1 MNRFIALSP
10 LALLLGLL
18 LLLLAPLPT
27 AAQSAATASTQPC
40 SQMTFLAA
48 VQAGEASGTLD
59 LDPACVYELTAPSS
73 DWYGGSGAV
82 LQQTRVINGNGA
94 TIRRAASVP
103 PFRLL
108 ALQVDGGTIIRDLVL
123 ENGDAGDAR
132 GGAIWANGNL
142 TLENVTL
149 HANRAAL
156 GGAIFAQGDLV
167 LERAT
172 LTDNVAQ
179 RGGAIYA
186 LGDELSANQIT
197 LMGNRASDWGGGM
210 VVRSQRGALS
220 NALFVGNVSPR
231 GGAAIHALGATSR
244 LEITQSTFVG
254 GEPGGA
260 HVNPGAAIFSDGY
273 LNLSNSILTG
283 HDTALIAAGG
293 SETSLDGVVV
303 GEAKVREDY
312 NLFAGNGR
320 ITQLL
325 DAGTYVHHGGS
336 SKLVADAGFADPAA
350 VDYALRADSPA
361 VDSGSTA
368 GARALQVD
376 AALNE
381 RPFEDTPIDMG
392 AFEFQGRARP
402 ALSIVKEAPPWV
414 GVGAPVTYVLVVA
427 NGGTTV
433 ARDLAINETLP
444 LGLGYVRGSASDGGE
459 RNADGVLAWA
469 IGDLSPGQER
479 RVAYSAA
486 AWQAPTGGDYRV
498 FSRADETVEARG
510 GPLPVALSTNIRGA
524 VGFLPR
530 PNGFR
535 FPNYS
540 TSLSDDLVADD
551 VAFLFGA
558 EHVCKMQNPCVLTAT
573 AEAWQRAQVALLGRG
588 HGAGMAAG
596 ALNLFANRNVS
607 PGDFNTGATTTYG
620 LTQEAARRYVALL
633 AAAQPLPPL
642 DFDVAQAMSP
652 ERTPAHVLDT
662 LLANLSA
669 RGFSDRFLLGFAL
682 ADGSAAHL
690 VVPHA
695 VEELGADDYLLRV
708 YDPNAPSD
716 SARAVRLNRASGE
729 WAYVST
735 AAPDQPLGDY
745 RGSVDTQTLWLASWR
760 RAITFPKRCDV
771 LCAGDEPWIEFQ
783 LDGEGYLLVTRDD
796 GLRAGMELAT
806 GAWIGEIGGAE
817 QRPFAAGTGL
827 HTPPLLR
834 LPHAAGATY
843 QIQIA
848 PRDTAFG
855 HAATVGLNVF
865 APGYAVRLTQLHL
878 ASPPV
883 VPIAL
888 GDALSADPPNAV
900 ATVNL
905 DPARQTL
912 VFTAAPSEAQ
922 RDDDTPWIAVSTHS
936 AAGADYTV
944 NVRNLDVNVG
954 ETVAVGFD
962 AAAQTITVE
971 NSDPRDNVYYLHID
985 RLNADGSRDVFEQSD
1000 AADGSGVGLRVAA
1013 GPAWD
1018 GVGAP
1023 VVTPLARPS
1032 LPGDGEASAALFLPL
1047 VRR

>member
-1 MNRFIALSP
+1 MNRFLALSP
-10 LALLLGLL
+10 LALLLLL
-18 LLLLAPLPT
+18 LISLSPMSV
-27 AAQSAATASTQPC
+27 AAQVAPAPTQPC
-40 SQMTFLAA
+40 PQSAFLAA

-59 LDPACVYELTAPSS
+59 LDPTCLYELTAPTS
-73 DWYGGSGAV
+73 DWFGGSGAV

-94 TIRRAASVP
+94 TIRRATGAP
-103 PFRLL
+103 AFRLL
-108 ALQVDGGTIIRDLVL
+108 ALQVEGGTTIRNLTL

-132 GGAIWANGNL
+132 GGAIWANSDL
-142 TLENVTL
+142 ALENVTL
-149 HANRAAL
+149 HGNRAAL
-156 GGAIFAQGDLV
+156 GGAIFAQADLG
-167 LERAT
+167 LEQAT
-172 LTDNVAQ
+172 LTNNNAQ
-179 RGGAIYA
+179 RGGAIYT
-186 LGDELSANQIT
+186 LGDDFSANQIT
-197 LMGNRASDWGGGM
+197 LMGNRASDWGGALALH
-210 VVRSQRGALS
+210 SQSGSLI
-220 NALFVGNVSPR
+220 NALFVGNIAPR
-231 GGAAIHALGATSR
+231 GGAALHALGATFQM
-244 LEITQSTFVG
+244 EIAQSTFVG
-254 GEPGGA
+254 GEPGGV
-260 HVNPGAAIFSDGY
+260 HVNPAAAIFSDGY
-273 LNLSNSILTG
+273 LNLSNSILSG
-283 HDTALIAAGG
+283 YDTALIAAGG

-312 NLFAGNGR
+312 NLFANNGR

-325 DAGTYVHHGGS
+325 DASTYVHHGGS
-336 SKLVADAGFADPAA
+336 SKIVADAGFANPAA
-350 VDYALRADSPA
+350 GDYALRADSPA

-381 RPFEDTPIDMG
+381 RPFEDTAIDMG

-402 ALSIVKEAPPWV
+402 ALSIIKQAPPWV

-427 NGGTTV
+427 NDGTTV
-433 ARDLAINETLP
+433 AHDLVINEILP

-469 IGDLSPGQER
+469 IGDLAPGQQR
-479 RVAYSAA
+479 RVTYAAA
-486 AWQAPTGGDYRV
+486 AWQAPSGGDYRV

-510 GPLPVALSTNIRGA
+510 GPTSIALSTNIRGA
-524 VGFLPR
+524 VGFFPR

-535 FPNYS
+535 FPNYT

-558 EHVCKMQNPCVLTAT
+558 QHVCKTQNPCVLTAT
-573 AEAWQRAQVALLGRG
+573 AEAWQHAQVALLGRG

-633 AAAQPLPPL
+633 AAAQPQPPL
-642 DFDVAQAMSP
+642 DFEVAQAMSP

-695 VEELGADDYLLRV
+695 VEELGADDYLLHV
-708 YDPNAPSD
+708 YDPSAPGN
-716 SARAVRLNRASGE
+716 SARAVLLNRASGE

-735 AAPDQPLGDY
+735 TAPDQPLGDY
-745 RGSVDTQTLWLASWR
+745 RGSVDSETLWLASWR

-771 LCAGDEPWIEFQ
+771 LCASDDPWVEFQ
-783 LDGEGYLLVTRDD
+783 LDGEGYLLVTRND
-796 GLRAGMELAT
+796 GLRAGMDLAT
-806 GAWIGEIGGAE
+806 GAWISEIEGAE

-827 HTPPLLR
+827 RTPPLLR

-855 HAATVGLNVF
+855 YAAPVGLNVF
-865 APGYAVRLTQLHL
+865 APGYAARLTQLGL
-878 ASPPV
+878 ASTPV
-883 VPIAL
+883 APTAL
-888 GDALSADPPNAV
+888 GDAAPADPPNV
-900 ATVNL
+900 AATIDL
-905 DPARQTL
+905 DPARQAL
-912 VFTAAPSEAQ
+912 VFTAAASEIQ
-922 RDDDTPWIAVSTHS
+922 RGDDTPWIAISTHS

-944 NVRNLDVNVG
+944 NVRNLDVDGG

-971 NSDPRDNVYYLHID
+971 NSDPRDNVYYFHID
-985 RLNADGSRDVFEQSD
+985 RLNADGTHHVFEQREAS
-1000 AADGSGVGLRVAA
+1000 DGSGIGLRVAV
-1013 GPAWD
+1013 GPTWD
-1018 GVGAP
+1018 GRSAP
-1023 VVTPLARPS
+1023 AVTPLTGTP
-1032 LPGDGEASAALFLPL
+1032 LPGEGEASGALFLPL